1 MDRRG
6 AGCSAA
12 MKMVGHKIY
21 SRYAIADE
29 GLLKDAAPKLTNL
42 HAADETR
49 RAKERSIKN

>member
-1 MDRRG
+1 
-6 AGCSAA
+6 

-49 RAKERSIKN
+49 RTKERSIKN

>member
-1 MDRRG
+1 MN
-6 AGCSAA
+6 
-12 MKMVGHKIY
+12 MVGHKIY